1 MMDEIK
7 SPIKAIKKQ
16 NNVININKEQWQR
29 KRKLKL
35 LEELEKE
42 AAKCSWHLLLS

>member
-16 NNVININKEQWQR
+16 NNVINIKSNDR
-29 KRKLKL
+29 
-35 LEELEKE
+35 EKGN
-42 AAKCSWHLLLS
+42 